1 MTPVRNT
8 NKLMMIFPLPN
19 VFPSSAQKG
28 KIERGNEMKNVP
40 EIICGSKNIGA
51 WANLDG
57 NDRTSL
63 YKDVYHNAM
72 KQLGGD
78 DQYQI
83 RKMQRML
90 EALRIKNLG
99 ENSALEVLMKLGI
112 LLTEY
117 PTFKGVKDDRWN

>member
-1 MTPVRNT
+1 MTPVRNK
-8 NKLMMIFPLPN
+8 NKLMMIFPLPD
-19 VFPSSAQKG
+19 VFPSLAQKG
-28 KIERGNEMKNVP
+28 KIEREIEMKNVP
-40 EIICGSKNIGA
+40 EIICGSKYIGA

-117 PTFKGVKDDRWN
+117 PTFKGAKDDR